1 MKEKIARW
9 YALGLWSAEM
19 VRNAV
24 LKGVLTEDEAASI
37 LNRCDT
43 AAGSDAI

>member
-1 MKEKIARW
+1 MKYALN

-24 LKGVLTEDEAASI
+24 TKGVLTEEDAAHI
-37 LNRCDT
+37 LVGT
-43 AAGSDAI
+43 EEEIA